1 MSPVSKVDLSPRPVE
16 AMSPRQLERRRN
28 LIAAALSLVAE
39 TGVERLQ
46 MKQVSERSGVALG
59 TTYRYFSSRD
69 HLLAAAIADW
79 HRLLL
84 ADIVAELRGPRAPA
98 AAVDRVVRFAN
109 RGMRAYQRQPQ
120 LAHLLVS
127 VAASTDPFA
136 SEALHTMARADREA
150 LLAVMPDVPPSVR
163 DVVQHIVGNVWQG
176 ELTAW
181 VTGRTTLRDA
191 RRRLE
196 DVIRLLLTPYHAA

>member
-1 MSPVSKVDLSPRPVE
+1 VSKVDLSPRPVE

-28 LIAAALSLVAE
+28 LIEAALALVNE
-39 TGVERLQ
+39 IGVDRVQ

-59 TTYRYFSSRD
+59 TAYRYFSSKD

-98 AAVDRVVRFAN
+98 AAADRVVRFVN
-109 RGMRAYQRQPQ
+109 HGMRAYQRQPQ

-136 SEALHTMARADREA
+136 SEALHNMARADRKA
-150 LLAVMPDVPPSVR
+150 LLGAAMPDLPPAAR
-163 DVVQHIVGNVWQG
+163 DVVPHIVGNVWQG

-196 DVIRLLLTPYHAA
+196 DVVRLVLTPYEAP